1 MCLFL
6 IEKDLLLM
14 INNEAKKQREGR
26 EGDDACICARTDKR
40 RMEKK
45 RE

>member
-1 MCLFL
+1 
-6 IEKDLLLM
+6 M
-14 INNEAKKQREGR
+14 INNEGKNREKR

-45 RE
+45 ENE